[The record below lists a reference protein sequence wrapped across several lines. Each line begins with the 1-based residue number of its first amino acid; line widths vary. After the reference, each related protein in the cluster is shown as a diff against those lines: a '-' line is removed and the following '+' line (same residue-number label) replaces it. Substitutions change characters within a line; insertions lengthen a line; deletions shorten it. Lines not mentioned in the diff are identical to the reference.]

1 MITKE
6 IVKELYR
13 RYPKRVESID
23 YLNMTALFSGVD
35 EVHGIKIVEQKL
47 EIGSI
52 DERSPFKRLNLRFI
66 HGIESLD
73 NEVAIVLGTSIV
85 FLSKRE
91 PEVKV
96 HLPIKKEPFWRRM
109 LQKLKI
115 LR

>member
-52 DERSPFKRLNLRFI
+52 DERSPFKRLNLRFQLY
-66 HGIESLD
+66 H
-73 NEVAIVLGTSIV
+73 
-85 FLSKRE
+85 F
-91 PEVKV
+91 
-96 HLPIKKEPFWRRM
+96 
-109 LQKLKI
+109 
-115 LR
+115 